1 MMMTWVIETCV
12 ERFGV
17 WALNYFSV
25 LIQLLDLEITSLIM
39 QLFIFPGTEF
49 LKPVI
54 LNIPHYANT
63 LPSLGI
69 SLKATDSE
77 QDMCTDWDN
86 ILLPSNHAADRVSVK
101 VDHF

>member
-1 MMMTWVIETCV
+1 MLSPLVMC
-12 ERFGV
+12 GP
-17 WALNYFSV
+17 
-25 LIQLLDLEITSLIM
+25 Q
-39 QLFIFPGTEF
+39 GTEF

-54 LNIPHYANT
+54 LSIPHYANT

-77 QDMCTDWDN
+77 KDLHTDWDN
-86 ILLPSNHAADRVSVK
+86 ILLPSNHTANRVSVK